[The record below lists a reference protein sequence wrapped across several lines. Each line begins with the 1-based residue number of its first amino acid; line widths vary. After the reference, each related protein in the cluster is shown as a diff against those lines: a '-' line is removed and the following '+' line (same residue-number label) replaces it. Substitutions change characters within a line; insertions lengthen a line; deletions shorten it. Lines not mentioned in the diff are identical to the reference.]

1 MAQQLRSPEYQRWL
15 VARKVRPAAKAAKG
29 RVQVSS
35 YDTTFLDPD
44 RGLLHVNLVVR
55 QDVEQVAF
63 SALNLILHIDL
74 NPVLLPT
81 RLNPDQGHLVAPRI
95 FGEAACERNRVQD
108 RGTILDFVHSRGL
121 HFAEHRNLRAIDFLD
136 DDIHARLRDVL
147 RELLCDLP
155 LEFERRLAVDH
166 QFANQGQR
174 DLSIR
179 SDYNCW

>member
-1 MAQQLRSPEYQRWL
+1 MAQQLRSPESQRWL
-15 VARKVRPAAKAAKG
+15 VARKGRPAAKAGKG

-81 RLNPDQGHLVAPRI
+81 RLNPGLRHLIVPRL
-95 FGEAACERNRVQD
+95 FGAAAC
-108 RGTILDFVHSRGL
+108 
-121 HFAEHRNLRAIDFLD
+121 
-136 DDIHARLRDVL
+136 ARLAGAHR
-147 RELLCDLP
+147 
-155 LEFERRLAVDH
+155 
-166 QFANQGQR
+166 
-174 DLSIR
+174 
-179 SDYNCW
+179 